1 MRKKKIFLQIVIQNI
16 TSLFKIDLY
25 PYPYQNMY
33 IFFYRVMTN
42 VTNVTNVTNAKV
54 VYFLT
59 NDKYV
64 TRKVNYKDIKDNF
77 LIKRN

>member
-33 IFFYRVMTN
+33 IFFYHVM
-42 VTNVTNVTNAKV
+42 TNVTNAKV